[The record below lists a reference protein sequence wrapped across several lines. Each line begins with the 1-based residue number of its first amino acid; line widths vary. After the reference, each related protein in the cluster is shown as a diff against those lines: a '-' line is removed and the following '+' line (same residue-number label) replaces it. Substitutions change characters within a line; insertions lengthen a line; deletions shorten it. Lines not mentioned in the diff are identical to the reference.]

1 MSDGKVVK
9 KTAIINDSL
18 NELSKSKKNE
28 ATDIIE
34 PDTLDYEGWCIF
46 FELTDTLGY
55 EIMFEYDQGN
65 DVKTL
70 KPVKAITW
78 EGPEPDKVTITDV
91 QEVCVTIRA

>member
-46 FELTDTLGY
+46 F
-55 EIMFEYDQGN
+55 
-65 DVKTL
+65 
-70 KPVKAITW
+70 
-78 EGPEPDKVTITDV
+78 
-91 QEVCVTIRA
+91 

>member
-55 EIMFEYDQGN
+55 EIMFEYDKEN

-91 QEVCVTIRA
+91 QKVSVTIGA

>member
-55 EIMFEYDQGN
+55 EIMFEYDQEN

-70 KPVKAITW
+70 KSVKAITW

-91 QEVCVTIRA
+91 QEVCVTIGA